1 MNTPYLLVE
10 IAVLVCA
17 CYVFITAFKFVWHEF
32 VERGLIR
39 LKHLIGEAIG
49 HLRARHE
56 QKRREVWW
64 ETGFQAAMG
73 VMNNPMWT
81 TREDLVRDLLEFYES
96 RRG

>member
-32 VERGLIR
+32 VERGVYHVQR
-39 LKHLIGEAIG
+39 LIGEAIG
-49 HLRARHE
+49 HLRARHQ
-56 QKRREVWW
+56 QKRREAWW
-64 ETGFQAAMG
+64 DVGFVSACDVVSGTQW
-73 VMNNPMWT
+73 V
-81 TREDLVRDLLEFYES
+81 TREELLRNLQAFADS

>member
-32 VERGLIR
+32 VERGVYHVQR
-39 LKHLIGEAIG
+39 LIGKAIDR
-49 HLRARHE
+49 LRARHE
-56 QKRREVWW
+56 QKRRETWFNV
-64 ETGFQAAMG
+64 GFNHAVEVVVGSEWA
-73 VMNNPMWT
+73 
-81 TREDLVRDLLEFYES
+81 TREDLVKNLYHHLQS